1 MVILIDIFGAFE
13 IQTLKFIQNT
23 FGKGYLLGV
32 QTFA

>member
-1 MVILIDIFGAFE
+1 MVNLVDIYGAFE
-13 IQTLKFIQNT
+13 IEDIKFIQNT